1 MKLKKM
7 IACILSLCML
17 ATMMPAT
24 VMAAEPEPVTVS
36 NVTDLQA
43 AINAA
48 VDGTVIK
55 FTTDIT
61 GDVLITQ
68 KDGVDL
74 TIDGDG
80 NTFSGSMLV
89 FGQGRHTGTETLAI
103 ENINFVADT
112 DTANCIWSPK
122 VSEITGKNF
131 VVDSGMN
138 YNYSHN
144 VTVDN
149 CTFAKAS
156 GNNSDSVVAVRLS
169 TGGGNGYNW
178 KINGCT
184 VNAGMHSLLQAS
196 SVATLTVSNCK
207 VYAGEGINLNNSNN
221 IEVTGCT
228 FDVDGY
234 AVRTGETAAGT
245 SEVKMTLTDNKITSD
260 GTAVILRASA
270 PNVELDMSGNAV
282 EAETHIDATGITET
296 ENVEINADDNYW
308 GEGKTAPTTSN
319 NLNAVVTVGSYYEN
333 EERTELKYA
342 EGVVAEVDGEYFS
355 SLADAVAAAE
365 DGDTVTLLSDAEGGG
380 IVVPKNFGK
389 LTIDLGGNT
398 YKIVGPAVG
407 SAGTVT
413 LGFQLHKGNEITI
426 VNGKITEDT
435 KDSDGAGKV
444 VKRLIQNYSDLTLDD
459 VVVDGSNLDDENSAT
474 RSVLSVCNGNVTIT
488 GETEI
493 IGPATGYAMD
503 VYDYKPSYEGADV
516 TFESF
521 TGKVV
526 GNIQVGG
533 EGTEEPYDAKLTI
546 DSNSTGTFDSEIV
559 MQENAEFKEGED
571 AVTVAGGYYTSPVD
585 PAMLADGLNYEVN
598 DDGVYS
604 YYATEEEA
612 IAAAQDAGAGATVSK
627 IVDGEVQ
634 GTPIYTTPTT
644 PDPTPSTTKK
654 STKKYAVSIDDDEIE
669 NGSIKLSSSKAKKGA
684 TVTITVTPDAGYE
697 LDKLVV
703 LDDDGD
709 KVELTDKGN
718 GKFTFKMPR
727 GGVEV
732 EASFV
737 EIEGVK
743 VDDEIVIVLTIDET
757 LMLIDGEYVVN
768 DVAPI
773 IRGERTVLP
782 IRVIAEALG
791 ASVSWNEA
799 EQTVT
804 IVKGEMTIVVYIG
817 QAFAL
822 VNGEPVALDQPAFI
836 ENGRTY
842 LPLRFI
848 MENLGA
854 EVTWDALTQKVT
866 IVG

>member
-36 NVTDLQA
+36 NVTDLRA
-43 AINAA
+43 AIDAA

-184 VNAGMHSLLQAS
+184 VNPGMHSLLQAS

-245 SEVKMTLTDNKITSD
+245 SEVKMTLTDNKITSN
-260 GTAVILRASA
+260 GTAVILRESA

-282 EAETHIDATGITET
+282 VAETHIDATGITKT

-342 EGVVAEVDGEYFS
+342 EGVVAEVGGEYFS
-355 SLADAVAAAE
+355 SLADAVAEAG

-380 IVVPKNFGK
+380 IKVARDANKNI
-389 LTIDLGGNT
+389 TIDLNGKT
-398 YKIVGPAVG
+398 YTVTAPVG
-407 SAGTVT
+407 STGTET
-413 LGFQLHKGNEITI
+413 LGLQLNTGNQVTI
-426 VNGKITEDT
+426 KNGTLTSEAN
-435 KDSDGAGKV
+435 SG
-444 VKRLIQNYSDLTLDD
+444 VKMLINNYCDLTLDD
-459 VVVDGSNLDDENSAT
+459 VTLDGSNLDEPNSG
-474 RSVLSVCNGNVTIT
+474 SVNYTLSNNSGTVTVKGDTDIKVKDKNT
-488 GETEI
+488 DV
-493 IGPATGYAMD
+493 AFD
-503 VYDYKPSYEGADV
+503 VYDSTSYSSKPTV
-516 TFESF
+516 TFGSDF
-521 TGKVV
+521 TGTVEGKIEVSESIKDNL
-526 GNIQVGG
+526 NI
-533 EGTEEPYDAKLTI
+533 
-546 DSNSTGTFDSEIV
+546 SSGTFSPAV
-559 MQENAEFKEGED
+559 GKE
-571 AVTVAGGYYTSPVD
+571 Y
-585 PAMLADGLNYEVN
+585 LADGVAVIVDGDTYSYYPDVDAAKDAAQVIADETGNNVSVYDADDLN
-598 DDGVYS
+598 DDGTV
-604 YYATEEEA
+604 ADN
-612 IAAAQDAGAGATVSK
+612 AQGETV
-627 IVDGEVQ
+627 E
-634 GTPIYTTPTT
+634 PTPTI
-644 PDPTPSTTKK
+644 DPTPSTPAKK
-654 STKKYAVSIDDDEIE
+654 TTKKYSVSIDDDEIE

-737 EIEGVK
+737 EIEGVE
-743 VDDEIVIVLTIDET
+743 VDDEKVIVLTIGEK
-757 LMLIDGEYVVN
+757 LILIDGEYVVN

-804 IVKGEMTIVVYIG
+804 IVKGEMTIVIYIG

-836 ENGRTY
+836 ESGRTY